1 MGHSVES
8 FVGAYFA
15 KLDALVSGL
24 TKKTYWTLWI
34 GAIAIALSLLAHT
47 PYRSLFR
54 DVGQDW
60 RFDVFRM
67 QIAHPFTPID
77 LEPFKPAAQE
87 EGANGALGLSH
98 LDKIAFRFSIP
109 LIGKALHTGAAS
121 FLVLNYAAGLLF
133 FPMLAQV
140 ANGIFRDR
148 ITAAYVT
155 FAFALSWAGT
165 QFFNDNHLG
174 DGFAWACLLA
184 SIYFRN
190 PVLIFGLVLTASF
203 TDERALVGS
212 AGALL
217 YWLYIDR
224 QRGHDALIAIVAA
237 WVAYFVLRMSLAYTF
252 GLKTGLSG
260 LFLAYVLRLH
270 ATSDIP
276 YAALDVFQGL
286 WLWFVVGAI
295 ALYLGGRSV
304 VLVGFVATLGC
315 IALVSLSVED
325 LQRSL
330 GYALLLL
337 PVAWQAGGLEQA
349 TERAIARGCFILGF
363 CLILRFWVGS
373 QGCPSCI
380 W

>member
-24 TKKTYWTLWI
+24 TKKTYWALWI

-140 ANGIFRDR
+140 ANGKFRDR

-165 QFFNDNHLG
+165 QFLQRQSPRRRLRMGLSSRFNILSEPCLDLWIG
-174 DGFAWACLLA
+174 VDRELYRRARPCRLRRCPSLLA
-184 SIYFRN
+184 IHLAIRRS
-190 PVLIFGLVLTASF
+190 A
-203 TDERALVGS
+203 ERA
-212 AGALL
+212 
-217 YWLYIDR
+217 
-224 QRGHDALIAIVAA
+224 
-237 WVAYFVLRMSLAYTF
+237 
-252 GLKTGLSG
+252 
-260 LFLAYVLRLH
+260 
-270 ATSDIP
+270 
-276 YAALDVFQGL
+276 
-286 WLWFVVGAI
+286 
-295 ALYLGGRSV
+295 
-304 VLVGFVATLGC
+304 
-315 IALVSLSVED
+315 
-325 LQRSL
+325 
-330 GYALLLL
+330 
-337 PVAWQAGGLEQA
+337 
-349 TERAIARGCFILGF
+349 
-363 CLILRFWVGS
+363 
-373 QGCPSCI
+373 
-380 W
+380 